1 MEGKTPDG
9 EDFPPEKPNVKTK
22 VEAKEP
28 KVIKTVSDADETKIR
43 ATLQSEN
50 EEFTWHVN
58 YNFGNDVANVEKI
71 VLQDDLEDILNVVQ
85 VRLVNANGEEI
96 QVIPEID
103 EQSKKVKIE
112 LPKREGSYEYLVD
125 QAYTM
130 HIKSKLDVSKGVEAL
145 EAYTA
150 KGGIRNKAELLFDQ
164 KKIVS
169 NEAFIIPPSFGK
181 VEIEKVDAKDENLK
195 LEGAIFK

>member
-1 MEGKTPDG
+1 M
-9 EDFPPEKPNVKTK
+9 
-22 VEAKEP
+22 EAKEP
-28 KVIKTVSDADETKIR
+28 KVIKTVSDADETEVEK

-50 EEFTWHVN
+50 EEFTWRVN
-58 YNFGNDVANVEKI
+58 YNFGNDVINLEKI
-71 VLQDDLEDILNVVQ
+71 VLQDDLEDILKVVQ
-85 VRLVNANGEEI
+85 VRLVNADGEEI

-150 KGGIRNKAELLFDQ
+150 KGGMRNKAEFLLDQ
-164 KKIVS
+164 RKLFRMKHLS
-169 NEAFIIPPSFGK
+169 YHHLLGK
-181 VEIEKVDAKDENLK
+181 LRLRK
-195 LEGAIFK
+195 